1 MRCNPPLTPLMG
13 RMSSLWISI
22 KKKKKKTHTHKQKES
37 KKKPTSNTHDT
48 TNASLHLLRGLFPQF
63 HKSYFFTL
71 IASTTLLFPQFH
83 KLLFHS
89 HRKYYL
95 IFKLVDYC
103 TSFAVIYSQAHKQVD
118 QSTQNTHNGHQ
129 PEHIIFILVSIFYNK
144 IMDFLF
150 PNLPYM
156 KPPKITPSSNIKL

>member
-1 MRCNPPLTPLMG
+1 MG

-22 KKKKKKTHTHKQKES
+22 KKKKKKKTNTKTKRNQQVT
-37 KKKPTSNTHDT
+37 PMIPLMQAYTSFADFSPNFT
-48 TNASLHLLRGLFPQF
+48 
-63 HKSYFFTL
+63 SYFFTL

-83 KLLFHS
+83 NLLFHS